1 MTNEHRCRTPAYRA
15 AVARLEQARAPAA
28 EQWPEPPPSVVIT
41 SAADRRAF
49 EGCFEQA
56 EGFEGQPLYRTIV
69 DANGTVHPDGAWL
82 NLLKPDRLRIA
93 LAVVRGDTER
103 WGGKR
108 ARQRLEGDLTARI
121 VAAERYGAQCARAI
135 EVSGVE
141 AAKDAAHIEAKKIH
155 YLLYRIRQHAP
166 LTVSGMLILARGMML
181 FEKVQKSNYCGG
193 GQGRGL
199 LLGRELAS
207 AVLRVAGIAA

>member
-1 MTNEHRCRTPAYRA
+1 MRKPKDFDADLKALEDK
-15 AVARLEQARAPAA
+15 ARGLKTRKVRQLGEL
-28 EQWPEPPPSVVIT
+28 VIAT
-41 SAADRRAF
+41 
-49 EGCFEQA
+49 
-56 EGFEGQPLYRTIV
+56 
-69 DANGTVHPDGAWL
+69 GA
-82 NLLKPDRLRIA
+82 
-93 LAVVRGDTER
+93 DTER

-108 ARQRLEGDLTARI
+108 ARQQLEGDLTARI

-181 FEKVQKSNYCGG
+181 YEEVQKSNYCGG
-193 GQGRGL
+193 
-199 LLGRELAS
+199 E
-207 AVLRVAGIAA
+207 

>member
-1 MTNEHRCRTPAYRA
+1 MSKPKGSKGSRSI
-15 AVARLEQARAPAA
+15 ARFA
-28 EQWPEPPPSVVIT
+28 
-41 SAADRRAF
+41 
-49 EGCFEQA
+49 
-56 EGFEGQPLYRTIV
+56 
-69 DANGTVHPDGAWL
+69 DANGTVPPRRG
-82 NLLKPDRLRIA
+82 
-93 LAVVRGDTER
+93 LAQPAQARSSPHRTRRGPGDTER

-141 AAKDAAHIEAKKIH
+141 AAKDAAHIEARKIH
-155 YLLYRIRQHAP
+155 SLLYRSRQHAP

-181 FEKVQKSNYCGG
+181 FEEVQKSNYCGG
-193 GQGRGL
+193 EQGRGL
-199 LLGRELAS
+199 LLGREFAS